1 MDSVREMESMT
12 DEYNKMKIVVQQT
25 DSIMDQLRR
34 ERDHGN
40 LQVLAKKTQNVHF
53 SREPLHSG
61 ASSLFFW
68 FDPHQGH
75 VIVTWKGFLRDGPRL
90 SSTRG

>member
-40 LQVLAKKTQNVHF
+40 LQVLAKKNQNVHF

-68 FDPHQGH
+68 FDPIR
-75 VIVTWKGFLRDGPRL
+75 VML
-90 SSTRG
+90 SSPGKASCVTARG